1 MQLWSASL
9 FAFAVTTAR
18 GRRASWRAYYNGP
31 LQRALPIGA
40 ALALANGAM
49 MFALSHASISMFQTV
64 KASGPLFTAF
74 ACHVFLN
81 KRYSGETYATL
92 VPIMVG
98 LMMATL
104 TDVEGDVVGFTA
116 CVVSSFAQVFI
127 NLSAKSIFETRWA
140 GLASK
145 EHPDPGVERT
155 VDPFEL
161 QMLVSAVGAV
171 VCSYGFLL
179 LYFANAWTAASV
191 AKAPDPL
198 ALSSS
203 GAWQA
208 SVLALLVNVVL
219 YCSENVCANA
229 ANALLTR
236 LPFAV
241 ADATRR
247 LSIVTMSSV
256 VSGSQP
262 TSVNIAGVLLV
273 AAGAVRFAQVVRE
286 VT

>member
-9 FAFAVTTAR
+9 FAFVVTSMR
-18 GRRASWRAYYNGP
+18 GKRASWRAYYGGP

-81 KRYSGETYATL
+81 KRYTGETYGTL

-104 TDVEGDVVGFTA
+104 TDVEGDAVGLLA

-127 NLSAKSIFETRWA
+127 NLSAKSIFESKWA
-140 GLASK
+140 LGGS
-145 EHPDPGVERT
+145 PDADAERS

-191 AKAPDPL
+191 AGPPVPL
-198 ALSSS
+198 HA
-203 GAWQA
+203 A
-208 SVLALLVNVVL
+208 SLMALLVNVVL

-262 TSVNIAGVLLV
+262 TSVNVAGVLLV
-273 AAGAVRFAQVVRE
+273 AVGAVRFAQVVRE
-286 VT
+286 VY